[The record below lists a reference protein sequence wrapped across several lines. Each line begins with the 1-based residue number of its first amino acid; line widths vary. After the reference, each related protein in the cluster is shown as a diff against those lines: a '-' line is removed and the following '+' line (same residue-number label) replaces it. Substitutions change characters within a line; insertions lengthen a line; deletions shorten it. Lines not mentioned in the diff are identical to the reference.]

1 MELLPFLRKYHSVY
15 LRFTALGIIV
25 VLSFA
30 ATQVFLVY
38 PQATLLHFIV
48 PTLLGTIIGLLLSTL
63 IALRKEVLAGRDI
76 FRAVADL
83 AQEFIYVLRKDG
95 VYEYVSPSCL
105 EVTGYRQ
112 QDFYERPF
120 LMNDLV
126 ITEDRQLWGEH
137 VHRMHAR
144 GHKERLRVR
153 IRRRDGELRWLEHLC
168 SDVHDSNGDVL
179 GVRSTNLDITERVD
193 RELQQAVAA
202 TAFETHEGIIITD
215 GQSRIMRVNRAFCD
229 ITGYEAVEVIGKTP
243 ALLKSGRQDGDFYE
257 KMWAT
262 LIAEGRWDGELW
274 DRRKNGEVYPK
285 QLTITAVRDDAGKVS
300 HYVGMFSDIS
310 LRKEA
315 EAEIFRLAYYD
326 PLTLLPNRRLLMDRL
341 HQAMTASERN
351 DSYGAVLFID
361 LDHFKELN
369 DTQGH
374 AVGDKLLVEVARR
387 LVSSVRT
394 GDTVARLGGDEFV
407 VMLANLFDSDEGVGL
422 HAESVASK
430 VLEAL
435 NRPYVLEGRK
445 YQGTASIGVT
455 LFHGRQSS
463 ADELLK
469 HSDVALYQAKN
480 SGRARLRF
488 FDPSMQQALEKR
500 ARMKADLRIALQEN
514 QFRLYFQP
522 QVDAAG
528 RCVAAEVLLRWQ
540 HPEQGLLLPGEFIPF
555 AEESGLI
562 GLIDLWVLA
571 ESCRQIRNWD
581 ELKVFAG
588 LRLSVNI
595 SAAAFMH
602 HDFVAVVLANVYAHR
617 IEPARLKLEL
627 TETSLIHNLTD
638 AIERMRQLKSDGIGF
653 SLDDFGTGYSSLSYL
668 RQLPIDQLKIDRA
681 FVCNVTVESGDA
693 VIAKTIIGM
702 AHNLGL
708 ELIAEGVETQEQFA
722 LLDSFDCPGFQGYLF
737 SRPVSL
743 GDFEKWLAA
752 HELSL
757 RC

>member
-1 MELLPFLRKYHSVY
+1 MELLPFLRKHHSVY
-15 LRFTALGIIV
+15 LRFTALGVLIV
-25 VLSFA
+25 LAFA
-30 ATQVFLVY
+30 TTQVFLVY
-38 PQATLLHFIV
+38 PQATARHFIV
-48 PTLLGTIIGLLLSTL
+48 PTLLGTCIGLMLSTL
-63 IALRKEVLAGRDI
+63 VALRKEVQAGRDI

-83 AQEFIYVLRKDG
+83 AQEFIYVQRKDG

-105 EVTGYRQ
+105 NVTGYRQ
-112 QDFYERPF
+112 QDFYARQS
-120 LMNDLV
+120 LMNELV
-126 ITEDRQLWGEH
+126 IAEDRPLWDEH
-137 VHRMHAR
+137 VHRMHAQ
-144 GHKERLRVR
+144 GHQERLRVR
-153 IRRRDGELRWLEHLC
+153 IRTRDGELRWLEHLC
-168 SDVHDSNGDVL
+168 SDVRDANGDIL
-179 GVRSTNLDITERVD
+179 GVRSTNLDITERVG
-193 RELQQAVAA
+193 RELQQAVTA

-215 GQSRIMRVNRAFCD
+215 GESRIVRVNQAFCE
-229 ITGYEAVEVIGKTP
+229 ITGYEAAEVIGKTP
-243 ALLKSGRQDGDFYE
+243 AILKSGRQDRDFYE

-262 LIAEGRWDGELW
+262 LHAEGRWDGELW

-285 QLTITAVRDDAGKVS
+285 QLTITAVKDDAGKVS

-341 HQAMTASERN
+341 NQAMTASDRN
-351 DSYGAVLFID
+351 DTYGAVLFID

-407 VMLANLFDSDEGVGL
+407 VMLANLFDSDEDVVP

-435 NRPYVLEGRK
+435 NRPYRLEGQQ

-455 LFHGRQSS
+455 LFHGRQAS

-469 HSDVALYQAKN
+469 HSDVALYQAKS

-500 ARMKADLRIALQEN
+500 ARMKSDLRAALQEN
-514 QFRLYFQP
+514 QFRLHFQP
-522 QVDAAG
+522 QVDASG
-528 RCVAAEVLLRWQ
+528 HCVGAEVLLRWQ
-540 HPEQGLLLPGEFIPF
+540 HPEQGLVPPGDFIPF

-562 GLIDLWVLA
+562 GLIDMWVLA
-571 ESCRQIRNWD
+571 ESCRQIRDWD
-581 ELKVFAG
+581 ERKVFAG

-602 HDFVAVVLANVYAHR
+602 HDFVAEVLAIIYAHR
-617 IEPARLKLEL
+617 IDPARLKLEL
-627 TETSLIHNLTD
+627 TETSLIHNLAE
-638 AIERMRQLKSDGIGF
+638 AIDRMKQLKSDGIIF

-681 FVCNVTVESGDA
+681 FVRNVTVESGDA

-708 ELIAEGVETQEQFA
+708 EVIAEGVETQEQFA
-722 LLDSFDCPGFQGYLF
+722 LLDSFGCFGFQGYLF

-743 GDFEKWLAA
+743 GEFETWLIA
-752 HELSL
+752 H
-757 RC
+757 